1 MKKRRGKSGEKRK
14 KGQPRG
20 RLPLCDQMPLQPIT
34 EVSMGEN
41 SGRVQRT

>member
-1 MKKRRGKSGEKRK
+1 MKKRRGESGGKQK
-14 KGQPRG
+14 KGAAAR